1 MNTPQI
7 PKTFYQYLKSMG
19 PGIVVALAWL
29 GTGDLVDSA
38 IAGGSYGYSL
48 MWVIVIA
55 LFIRFIFVS
64 IVAKYQLC
72 NPYEENVISGLKRLH
87 PWLPYFIIIVALFF
101 GHFYMSY
108 MIKGI
113 GETTLKLI
121 NFGETWIWSIFW
133 VTIATFLIFKGS
145 YKRIEILFFLFLIIL
160 SVSLISVALWN
171 GPDVKSAIKGII
183 LFDIPKDQGPYGS
196 LLIITAL
203 IGTIGGSIANLLYP
217 YFIQQKGWKGP
228 KFRKVQLYDLAFG
241 TLVLVVIN
249 LSVWTIGAEVLHP
262 RGIHIK
268 NLDDLAN
275 LLSITLGNLGSPIF
289 YLGVFAALFTS
300 IVGITVGFGY
310 LVFDATKV
318 IASKKPIKAVQFDT
332 SNSKLYKIVI
342 FWCLYSPLVYVL
354 PNMPNFIFLTI
365 LASAATVVVLPI
377 LCGSLWYITSSKSFI
392 GEKFKNRFFE
402 NIILFLLF
410 ILSLWGSYQAIFAIK
425 NIIFPP
431 L

>member
-121 NFGETWIWSIFW
+121 NFGETWILSIFW

>member
-1 MNTPQI
+1 
-7 PKTFYQYLKSMG
+7 
-19 PGIVVALAWL
+19 
-29 GTGDLVDSA
+29 
-38 IAGGSYGYSL
+38 
-48 MWVIVIA
+48 
-55 LFIRFIFVS
+55 
-64 IVAKYQLC
+64 
-72 NPYEENVISGLKRLH
+72 
-87 PWLPYFIIIVALFF
+87 
-101 GHFYMSY
+101 

-121 NFGETWIWSIFW
+121 NFGETWMWSIFW
-133 VTIATFLIFKGS
+133 VAIATFLIFKGN
-145 YKRIEILFFLFLIIL
+145 YKRIEILFFLLLIIL
-160 SVSLISVALWN
+160 SASLISVALWN
-171 GPDVKSAIKGII
+171 GPNVKLAIKGII

-203 IGTIGGSIANLLYP
+203 IGTVGGSIANLLYP

-228 KFRKVQLYDLAFG
+228 KFRKVQFYDLAFG
-241 TLVLVVIN
+241 TLVLVIIN
-249 LSVWTIGAEVLHP
+249 LSIWTIGAEVLHP
-262 RGIHIK
+262 RGIHIES
-268 NLDDLAN
+268 LDDLAK
-275 LLSITLGNLGSPIF
+275 LLSITLGNLGGPIF

-300 IVGITVGFGY
+300 IIGLTVGFGY

-365 LASAATVVVLPI
+365 LASAATVIVLPV

>member
-19 PGIVVALAWL
+19 PGIIVALAWL

-48 MWVIVIA
+48 MWAIVIA

-64 IVAKYQLC
+64 IIAKYQLC
-72 NPYEENVISGLKRLH
+72 NPYEESVISGLKRLH

-121 NFGETWIWSIFW
+121 NFGETWMWSIFW
-133 VTIATFLIFKGS
+133 VAIATFLIFKGN
-145 YKRIEILFFLFLIIL
+145 YKRIEILFFLLLIIL
-160 SVSLISVALWN
+160 SASLISVALWN
-171 GPDVKSAIKGII
+171 GPNVKLAIKGII

-203 IGTIGGSIANLLYP
+203 IGTVGGSIANLLYP

-228 KFRKVQLYDLAFG
+228 KFRKVQFYDLAFG
-241 TLVLVVIN
+241 TLVLVIIN
-249 LSVWTIGAEVLHP
+249 LSIWTIGAEVLHP

-268 NLDDLAN
+268 SLDDLAK
-275 LLSITLGNLGSPIF
+275 LLSITLGNLGGPIF

-300 IVGITVGFGY
+300 IIGLTVGFGY

-365 LASAATVVVLPI
+365 LASAATVIVLPV